1 MKKTTMLR
9 NLLNEPGLLVVP
21 GAYDCITARC
31 AELVGF
37 KAVFQSGAGIRD
49 AQLGMPDVGIA
60 TASEVVN
67 CAKYIGKCGQ
77 NTAHCRC

>member
-9 NLLNEPGLLVVP
+9 NLLNEPGLLLVP

-37 KAVFQSGAGIRD
+37 KAVFQSGAGVRD
-49 AQLGMPDVGIA
+49 SQLVCRMSALLRP
-60 TASEVVN
+60 
-67 CAKYIGKCGQ
+67 AKS
-77 NTAHCRC
+77 